1 MARAPLTPKKNTISE
16 PLSLDFFRYAR
27 SFPLTRPH
35 RRLNSPPLRYLPLR
49 SEINDL
55 VNHDH
60 RRLSCEESRAP
71 GGRESHR
78 RHHPAQQ

>member
-1 MARAPLTPKKNTISE
+1 MARAPLTLKKNTIRKSF
-16 PLSLDFFRYAR
+16 SLDFFRYAG

-55 VNHDH
+55 VNYDH
-60 RRLSCEESRAP
+60 RCLSREEPGAP

>member
-1 MARAPLTPKKNTISE
+1 MAGAPLTPKKITIST

-27 SFPLTRPH
+27 SFPLTRSH
-35 RRLNSPPLRYLPLR
+35 SRLNSPPLRYLPLR

-55 VNHDH
+55 VNYDH
-60 RRLSCEESRAP
+60 RRLSREESRAP

-78 RHHPAQQ
+78 RHHPA